1 VESNPAGSVKD
12 GYVPLTDRIR
22 PIFAL
27 YRGQGH
33 RQYGETVTELQH
45 ALQTA
50 TFARQHHEP
59 DPVVAAALL
68 HDLGHLLHHSG
79 EAIAE
84 QGVDMRHEV
93 LGSDRLATLFGPAI
107 VEPIRL
113 HVEAKRYLCW
123 ADPAYF
129 EGLSPAS
136 RLSLQLQG
144 GPMDA
149 AEAAQFQRQPHHSVA
164 IRLRRYDDMGKVPA
178 MATPPLEDF
187 EALLA
192 SLLLAR

>member
-1 VESNPAGSVKD
+1 VN
-12 GYVPLTDRIR
+12 DRLQSIL
-22 PIFAL
+22 AT
-27 YRGQGH
+27 YQQDGH

-50 TFARQHHEP
+50 TFARQCNEP
-59 DPVVAAALL
+59 DAVVAAALL
-68 HDLGHLLHHSG
+68 HDFGHLLHSG
-79 EAIAE
+79 GEDIAE
-84 QGVDMRHEV
+84 QGIDMRHET
-93 LGSDRLATLFGPAI
+93 LGANRLSAHFGPAI

-123 ADPAYF
+123 ADPAYLD
-129 EGLSPAS
+129 GLSPAS

-149 AEAAQFQRQPHHSVA
+149 AESAQFQRHEHHSVA

-178 MATPPLEDF
+178 MATPALEDF
-187 EALLA
+187 RALLE
-192 SLLLAR
+192 SFLVG